1 VSAPVAAAIES
12 PEREIQRCLGYVAV
26 LLAQDSEA
34 IEQRLVRL
42 DGARQWLEAALA
54 RVDALARDAAAV
66 VERELAEHEDTQ
78 RFVAPRWRGRR

>member
-1 VSAPVAAAIES
+1 VTGPAALPVET

-26 LLAQDSEA
+26 LLAQDTEA
-34 IEQRLVRL
+34 IDQRLVRL

-54 RVDALARDAAAV
+54 RIDALARDAAAV

-78 RFVAPRWRGRR
+78 RFVAPAWRGRR

>member
-1 VSAPVAAAIES
+1 VSAAPAAAES
-12 PEREIQRCLGYVAV
+12 PEREIQRCLGYAAA
-26 LLAQDSEA
+26 LLARDSEA
-34 IEQRLVRL
+34 APQRLVRL

-66 VERELAEHEDTQ
+66 VEHELADHEDTE